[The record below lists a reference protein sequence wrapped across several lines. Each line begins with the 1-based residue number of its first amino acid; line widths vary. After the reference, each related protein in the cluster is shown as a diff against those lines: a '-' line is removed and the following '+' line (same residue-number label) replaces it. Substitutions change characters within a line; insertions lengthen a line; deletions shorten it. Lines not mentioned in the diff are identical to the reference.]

1 MSLSL
6 RWRWWLL
13 LLLLAAG
20 LLGGLYLGR
29 GAVLP
34 RLAGWLDVGQP
45 PAQADAIMLLNG
57 EAETRAFAAAALW
70 KAGWAPRI
78 LLSTVGADP
87 QRENTTVPTEHEINL
102 RVLQACGVPRGAVVL
117 LDGRARS
124 TYDEAVA
131 AADYLARST
140 PPRLLLVTS
149 GFHTRRAR
157 WIFERVLAGHARQIS
172 VVAAAEDE
180 PPAAAWWQSEPD
192 FAAISGEYLK
202 LGFYVLRYSYF
213 VYEVAIVALL
223 WVLWRAC
230 RRKRLVGKDLG
241 LVI

>member
-1 MSLSL
+1 MIAFL
-6 RWRWWLL
+6 RWRWW

-29 GAVLP
+29 GAVLS

-78 LLSTVGADP
+78 LLSTVDADP
-87 QRENTTVPTEHEINL
+87 QRENTTVPAEHEMNL
-102 RVLQACGVPRGAVVL
+102 RVLQACGVPRSAVVL

-124 TYDEAVA
+124 TYDEAAA

-149 GFHTRRAR
+149 GFHARRAR

-172 VVAAAEDE
+172 VVAAVEDE
-180 PPAAAWWQSEPD
+180 SSAAAWWQSEQD

-213 VYEVAIVALL
+213 VYEVAVVALL